1 MLDWSGS
8 PLEAI
13 NEAITIEPEIALAY
27 SLRASLKLLSTNV
40 NGREESVVQ
49 DILQSEKNLDRNR
62 KDGLGDFAIVDGY
75 HHAAK
80 ALQHGDWISAVN
92 SLEVG
97 SNLCV
102 SGCADIAQQG
112 ILRTHP
118 LETFAVKM
126 AHDIYF
132 YGGGIFHRGRDATVM
147 EESLRRVKPAF
158 IEAASPYLGY
168 VRGMH
173 AFALGEC
180 FRFDE
185 AQARAAFLCF
195 VLS

>member
-1 MLDWSGS
+1 LCG
-8 PLEAI
+8 LR
-13 NEAITIEPEIALAY
+13 Y
-27 SLRASLKLLSTNV
+27 SDTAR
-40 NGREESVVQ
+40 
-49 DILQSEKNLDRNR
+49 
-62 KDGLGDFAIVDGY
+62 
-75 HHAAK
+75 
-80 ALQHGDWISAVN
+80 
-92 SLEVG
+92 
-97 SNLCV
+97 
-102 SGCADIAQQG
+102 QG

-180 FRFDE
+180 YRFDE
-185 AQARAAFLCF
+185 AQARTVFLFFVPCWLLSPSVRWFLCRVRIRSNELSVTA
-195 VLS
+195 VLSRFLRSSARPLFSLCPAFQKPSSTRSVHLSLTPLSFCAVRAADRSPGGARGRSL